1 MTLFRSSPSY
11 CCVDTL
17 SEIMSCLYEQPFED
31 YKHLESCRK
40 ILDDIHTFFNPD
52 RMHSNQFSRQMKN
65 KIKTL
70 IQCDIQ
76 AEHGRLKACK
86 AAKSIGE
93 RAITEILIKQKDAHS
108 VSTSLWT
115 AVRARG
121 CQFLGKFTMI
131 QVIISVNLTM
141 LILQDPRCRKKF
153 SN

>member
-17 SEIMSCLYEQPFED
+17 SKIMSCLYDQPCED

-70 IQCDIQ
+70 LQCDIQ
-76 AEHGRLKACK
+76 AENGRLKACK

-121 CQFLGKFTMI
+121 CQFLGELMSIYF
-131 QVIISVNLTM
+131 L
-141 LILQDPRCRKKF
+141 F
-153 SN
+153 SLSS